1 MRNPFRKILALCLAV
16 ILCLSCAGT
25 AALAETGSS
34 SDVAKAKWTVLV
46 YVCGSNLE
54 SAWQCV
60 TSDLQSLQGIS
71 PSDEVNFIYETGGS
85 KQWHYGGISADCLTR
100 FRLNGGVIYVQKD
113 VLAVSGLRI
122 AVRDRRVE

>member
-46 YVCGSNLE
+46 YVCESNLE
-54 SAWQCV
+54 SA
-60 TSDLQSLQGIS
+60 
-71 PSDEVNFIYETGGS
+71 
-85 KQWHYGGISADCLTR
+85 
-100 FRLNGGVIYVQKD
+100 
-113 VLAVSGLRI
+113 
-122 AVRDRRVE
+122 